1 MAKKMCVLTYT
12 CANCNNYGTCYHIG
26 FATMIYDAGYR
37 KVPENAVVL
46 SREEFD
52 RMNFC
57 IKSEEEVRAII
68 QQEMLPIQELTTE
81 FATNATGAEKFYR
94 V

>member
-1 MAKKMCVLTYT
+1 
-12 CANCNNYGTCYHIG
+12 
-26 FATMIYDAGYR
+26 MIYDAGYR